1 MYVQPGVQR
10 VTLNALDK
18 LLAQTVGSLIKK
30 KLGEK
35 THLTIEK
42 RLDERWKITIVEAV
56 QDFTKFDAVLRE
68 IFGAGADSVEQ
79 DILNNIFSLQSSK
92 KGTSFILIENPDLAT
107 SVLETYGNHEKRI
120 ILNSAF
126 KEPSP
131 ILDILESCDIPK
143 STGYRVIGEML
154 DDGFLT
160 ESGFTTT
167 SDGKR
172 VSKYTSLFSEV
183 KIDIK
188 TDEMVVGVVLKDEVV
203 NESSLVK
210 VLQGRF

>member
-1 MYVQPGVQR
+1 MQPGVQR
-10 VTLNALDK
+10 ITLNALDK
-18 LLAQTVGSLIKK
+18 LFAQTVGSLIKK

-35 THLTIEK
+35 TYLTIEK
-42 RLDERWKITIVEAV
+42 RLDERWKITIIEAV

-68 IFGAGADSVEQ
+68 VFGAGADAVEY
-79 DILNNIFSLQSSK
+79 DILDNIFSLQSSK
-92 KGTSFILIENPDLAT
+92 KGASLILIENSDLAR
-107 SVLETYGNHEKRI
+107 SVLETYGNHEKRL

-126 KEPSP
+126 KKPSP

-183 KIDIK
+183 KIDVK
-188 TDEMVVGVVLKDEVV
+188 TDELIVEVILKDEVV